1 MARVHVLGG
10 TGFAGAAVVDEA
22 VRRGHQVTSFS
33 RGRPSSPVEGVE
45 YVLGSLLDDQAVQRA
60 VTNADVVFETISPRG
75 DMVGRLE
82 GVVADL
88 IVAADTAQVRL
99 GVLGGVSSVLV
110 SEQGPRLFDVTVGEL
125 PDEVLPEIRTGL
137 ALLDALKGAP
147 ETLDWFY
154 VSPAQE
160 FGAWYPQVVTGS
172 YRISDDVLL
181 TDENGR
187 SAISAADLAVA
198 VLDEIEHPHHRRR
211 RFHVAH

>member
-75 DMVGRLE
+75 DMAGQLE
-82 GVVADL
+82 GVVAEL
-88 IVAADTAQVRL
+88 IVAADTARVRL
-99 GVLGGVSSVLV
+99 GVLGGVSSVLI
-110 SEQGPRLFDVTVGEL
+110 SEQGPRLFDVTVAEL

-137 ALLDALKGAP
+137 ALLDALHQAP

-160 FGAWYPQVVTGS
+160 FGSWYPQVVTGS
-172 YRISDDVLL
+172 YRVSDDVLL
-181 TDENGR
+181 KDENGK

-198 VLDEIEHPHHRRR
+198 VLDEIEHPRYRRR

>member
-1 MARVHVLGG
+1 MARIHVLGG

-75 DMVGRLE
+75 DMAGQLE
-82 GVVADL
+82 GVVAEL
-88 IVAADTAQVRL
+88 IVAADTARVRL
-99 GVLGGVSSVLV
+99 GVLGGVSSVLI
-110 SEQGPRLFDVTVGEL
+110 SEQGPRLFDVTVAEL

-137 ALLDALKGAP
+137 ALLDALHQAP

-160 FGAWYPQVVTGS
+160 FGSWYPQVVTGS
-172 YRISDDVLL
+172 YRVSDDVLL
-181 TDENGR
+181 KDENGK

-198 VLDEIEHPHHRRR
+198 VLDEIEDPRYRRR